1 MRKTLN
7 QINVKFHSN
16 TAVNIDLFIAGFN
29 INVSLYQKASHNL
42 MAGLEIQNSNKF
54 FLINI
59 IQGNL
64 LKISFAYL
72 VKGVEAEELT
82 LGSSS
87 RLRKLISI
95 SHQQVH
101 QIWVMPQRN
110 FELFLGEPQ
119 KNGLFTKV
127 TSGKSSHFLIKI
139 QTIQSFAKI
148 IFWYFNI
155 FYWCHSDKDKK

>member
-1 MRKTLN
+1 MRKALY

-16 TAVNIDLFIAGFN
+16 TAVNISLFIAGFN

-42 MAGLEIQNSNKF
+42 MAGLEIQNSKKF

-64 LKISFAYL
+64 LKICFAYL

-82 LGSSS
+82 LGSGS

-101 QIWVMPQRN
+101 QI
-110 FELFLGEPQ
+110 
-119 KNGLFTKV
+119 
-127 TSGKSSHFLIKI
+127 
-139 QTIQSFAKI
+139 
-148 IFWYFNI
+148 
-155 FYWCHSDKDKK
+155 